1 MKLQKLN
8 SSGGPCGTHW
18 HGEAVQLLKD
28 NFGKIHS
35 AFTDATKRAVWMGMF
50 LNHIKARGKA
60 DESIPHG
67 EFGPWLEK
75 NVPEISRTQINVY
88 MDLAKGVCEKGKFEI
103 NGFRDFAQLGQLPPA
118 IEKIVEGKT
127 QEQLKFSFGGGKA
140 EKSEPS
146 PKTKLSPMEQHAA
159 LLKNIEAAG
168 QHALSGLEFLL
179 QMNLPDLSLMPPV
192 ILAAIFDNAAALK
205 LRVQKKK

>member
-1 MKLQKLN
+1 M
-8 SSGGPCGTHW
+8 
-18 HGEAVQLLKD
+18 
-28 NFGKIHS
+28 S
-35 AFTDATKRAVWMGMF
+35 AK
-50 LNHIKARGKA
+50 
-60 DESIPHG
+60 
-67 EFGPWLEK
+67 
-75 NVPEISRTQINVY
+75 
-88 MDLAKGVCEKGKFEI
+88 KGKFEI

-146 PKTKLSPMEQHAA
+146 PKTKLSPTEQHAA

>member
-1 MKLQKLN
+1 MQLQKMN
-8 SSGGPCGTHW
+8 NPGGPCGTHW
-18 HGEAVQLLKD
+18 HGEAVKLLKD

-50 LNHIKARGKA
+50 LNHIKAKGKE
-60 DESIPHG
+60 DDTIPHG
-67 EFGPWLEK
+67 EFIPWLEK
-75 NVPEISRTQINVY
+75 NVPEVPVRTAQTY
-88 MDLAKGVCEKGKFEI
+88 MQLAVGVCEKGKFEI
-103 NGFRDFAQLGQLPPA
+103 RQFSAFAQIGNLPPQ
-118 IEKIVEGKT
+118 IEKLVDGKT

-140 EKSEPS
+140 DKSEPA
-146 PKTKLSPMEQHAA
+146 PKTKLSPTEQHAA